1 VAVPRL
7 RPCRGHGVGRTA
19 KQHPTRKGTAL
30 EKVPAV
36 RLVERDDGAE
46 VPELSDDL
54 RVALAD
60 VAGAAREGLLA
71 MSVGVGLRVMAEMMR
86 DEVTAKVGPKHAK
99 IPDRTANRHASAPG
113 SVVLGAR
120 RVQVSRPRA
129 RSTDHEPVLPHPWR
143 GRLFLTVR
151 AGGRVMWVVGTLEIS
166 EALPRRRARVAFR
179 FASRELSSRVKLF
192 RAEVAASH
200 VARTAQDRECPAC
213 PA

>member
-1 VAVPRL
+1 
-7 RPCRGHGVGRTA
+7 
-19 KQHPTRKGTAL
+19 
-30 EKVPAV
+30 V

-151 AGGRVMWVVGTLEIS
+151 AGGWVLWGGGTLEIFGAPTLFVDRCAYPFWFCTS
-166 EALPRRRARVAFR
+166 GIPGLDRCRTSSRSVRSCVLGG
-179 FASRELSSRVKLF
+179 ASRGRCRRVRRGDWRPF
-192 RAEVAASH
+192 EW
-200 VARTAQDRECPAC
+200 CN
-213 PA
+213 